1 MCETAEDD
9 VMMILLRGRIAVASA
24 YLCFVCLLAVVS
36 QPVSRPCSKDIIKRV
51 KSLIEKEP
59 QLRELNCTLY
69 TPTAEDFRRWLDC
82 RLYTPTVEDF
92 RNCPR
97 STLKCFADELQVLI
111 EEWDLHRLKKLKL
124 NTRVENLALTLNQ
137 TDPECLQCELL
148 KEENAKKFLQSLQET
163 IEMANL
169 RGCP

>member
-59 QLRELNCTLY
+59 QL
-69 TPTAEDFRRWLDC
+69 RWLDC

>member
-59 QLRELNCTLY
+59 QL
-69 TPTAEDFRRWLDC
+69 
-82 RLYTPTVEDF
+82 
-92 RNCPR
+92 NCPR

>member
-59 QLRELNCTLY
+59 QLR
-69 TPTAEDFRRWLDC
+69 WLDC

-92 RNCPR
+92 RQNCPR